1 MAQFD
6 TFEGTWEEIV
16 ETQAARLA
24 GKRVRVIVLPE
35 RGPQQL
41 DLALENLLAEVDRL
55 EVKRPGLSYHK
66 PDPFG
71 DELSEKYG
79 KQGFKL

>member
-6 TFEGTWEEIV
+6 IFEGTWEEIV
-16 ETQAARLA
+16 ETQAAGLA

-35 RGPQQL
+35 REPQQL

-55 EVKRPGLSYHK
+55 EVKRPELPYHK

>member
-6 TFEGTWEEIV
+6 TFEGSWEEIV
-16 ETQAARLA
+16 ENHSPELA
-24 GKRVRVIVLPE
+24 GKRVRVVIVPDRE
-35 RGPQQL
+35 PQRL
-41 DLALENLLAEVDRL
+41 DLALEDLLAEVDCL
-55 EVKRPGLSYHK
+55 ETKRPEIPYPK

-71 DELSEKYG
+71 DELKEKYG